1 MDIVIAAKERTEK
14 GKTMEDSKDF
24 FARMIVTNEE
34 MQCKGYMDFL
44 LHKMKE
50 RIANGILD
58 IVSDG
63 NEYVIK
69 MLPEQRIKKP
79 DMLNMN
85 PVEIRQGIS
94 VKELVRCMD
103 CKHYDEKC
111 GSCKKSD
118 IIRSDMRIIM
128 PYWYC
133 ADGERKEQDDATN

>member
-1 MDIVIAAKERTEK
+1 MK
-14 GKTMEDSKDF
+14 DSKDYL
-24 FARMIVTNEE
+24 ATMIVTNEE

-50 RIANGILD
+50 RIANGIIN

-63 NEYVIK
+63 NEYAIK
-69 MLPEQRIKKP
+69 ILPEERTEIP
-79 DMLNMN
+79 DRFMN
-85 PVEIRQGIS
+85 LVTEIRMGIS